1 MVRIYANLDKGYIFR
16 YTIVCFT
23 GWQKLNH
30 QKKLAHCTLALV
42 HGSSISGERYPF
54 LELRFG
60 GLDIE
65 NNSDLSKV
73 YMCICNF
80 IKYHPIGFSIVC
92 YRCAVDVLVAFLSL
106 VHAVNKSTTD
116 YVVQMSP
123 VLIGTVSAKI
133 APLLKCYKNASRLN
147 RYNFPTDYAID
158 SLFSTLHSEMV

>member
-16 YTIVCFT
+16 YTIVCFK

-60 GLDIE
+60 GLDIG

-123 VLIGTVSAKI
+123 VLII
-133 APLLKCYKNASRLN
+133 IILEIN
-147 RYNFPTDYAID
+147 
-158 SLFSTLHSEMV
+158 FSTPYSYRRLIIPMGNSIYYLH